1 MGNKNIKNKTLES
14 GIRDAA
20 FAIRGAMVTPEYKH
34 SILSLTFAYQVDPI
48 GEGVTTQH
56 AS

>member
-1 MGNKNIKNKTLES
+1 MGDKNIKNKTLES